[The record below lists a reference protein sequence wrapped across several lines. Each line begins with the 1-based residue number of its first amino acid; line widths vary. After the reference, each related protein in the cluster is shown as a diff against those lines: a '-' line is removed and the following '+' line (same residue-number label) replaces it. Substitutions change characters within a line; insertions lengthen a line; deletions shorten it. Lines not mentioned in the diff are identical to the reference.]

1 MSLVWLV
8 TGTSTGIGR
17 AFIPA
22 VLARGDKV
30 IATSRNTSSLESLQ
44 CDNPDSVRV
53 LPLDVTSPQDEIEK
67 AVEQAIAVWGKVDV
81 VVNNAGYSQV
91 GTWEDISPEMLF
103 ACFNTNVFGAHRV
116 TRALLPHF
124 RQRRSGWMV
133 FVSSL
138 SGLVGHPMT
147 SAYAGSKFALE
158 GMVESLA
165 AETAPLGLHT
175 LLVEPGRFRTEISSS
190 DKSPVHISEVP
201 EYAEMSR
208 FVRDYLRDL
217 SGKQQGDPA
226 KLANVVL
233 DFVRGEGVAEGK
245 EAPLRILLGGDAL
258 QDVKGKTERLLGS
271 INEWEHV
278 TTSTDFES

>member
-1 MSLVWLV
+1 
-8 TGTSTGIGR
+8 
-17 AFIPA
+17 
-22 VLARGDKV
+22 
-30 IATSRNTSSLESLQ
+30 
-44 CDNPDSVRV
+44 
-53 LPLDVTSPQDEIEK
+53 
-67 AVEQAIAVWGKVDV
+67 
-81 VVNNAGYSQV
+81 
-91 GTWEDISPEMLF
+91 
-103 ACFNTNVFGAHRV
+103 
-116 TRALLPHF
+116 
-124 RQRRSGWMV
+124 
-133 FVSSL
+133 
-138 SGLVGHPMT
+138 
-147 SAYAGSKFALE
+147 
-158 GMVESLA
+158 MVESLA

-208 FVRDYLRDL
+208 LVRDYLQDL

-271 INEWEHV
+271 IDEWEHV